1 MVTDLWNTLGQLE
14 PSIEK
19 DKQMGY
25 LYRINPIVMRDMS
38 TAGSVVIALEAVWRF
53 KFWSSIFWL
62 ISKI

>member
-1 MVTDLWNTLGQLE
+1 
-14 PSIEK
+14 
-19 DKQMGY
+19 MGY